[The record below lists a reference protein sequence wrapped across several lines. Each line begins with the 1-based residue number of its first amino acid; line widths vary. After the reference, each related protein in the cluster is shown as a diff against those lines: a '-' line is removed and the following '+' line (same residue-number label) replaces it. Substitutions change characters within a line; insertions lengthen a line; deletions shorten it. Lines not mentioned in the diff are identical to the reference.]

1 MVYDPEFLNS
11 IISSIKPLIWVATGL
26 IVVGLIINLDLF
38 MIPIFHI
45 KEQTYKVIMF
55 AILVF
60 LIIVIGLTLSI
71 LYSDYKNF
79 IVPEY

>member
-11 IISSIKPLIWVATGL
+11 IISSIKPLAWIATGL
-26 IVVGLIINLDLF
+26 IAIGIIINLDLF
-38 MIPIFHI
+38 IFPIHI
-45 KEQTYKVIMF
+45 KEQTYRIIMF
-55 AILVF
+55 AIMVF

-71 LYSDYKNF
+71 LYSDYKSF